1 MALALGKGVGG
12 TMKGVLARLKSARAA
27 ASTPPFAGFEWI
39 IAGRYLRARR
49 RGGGVSVVA
58 LFSVLGIAVGV
69 ATLIIVLSVMN
80 GFRSEL
86 RSKIIGLNG
95 HVFAAPIDRLFTD
108 YVDLSDRLEKV
119 AGVRAV
125 VPMVQGQAFA
135 SSPYGG
141 SGVLVRGVREADLP
155 KIPAVS
161 AAIKSGTL
169 EGFDDGE
176 GVALGK
182 RLADS
187 LGLQAGD
194 QVTLSTPKGASTPFG
209 TAPRTKTYTVKAI
222 FEIGVTDFDTTMAFM
237 PLTEAQAFFNR
248 DGDVSVIE
256 IYIDNADAVGE
267 MREPLEMAAERPVL
281 LTDWRQTNRTFFGAL
296 EVERNVMFLILN
308 LIVIVA
314 TLNIISGLILL
325 VRDKSSD
332 IAILRTMGAT
342 RGAIM
347 RVFLITGASIGILG
361 TIAGFVLGLVF
372 SANLTVIQ
380 RTLFPGA
387 WDPTVRFLSEIP
399 SETNASEVVAVV
411 AMSMV
416 LSLLAT
422 LYPSWRAARLDPVQ
436 ALRYG

>member
-1 MALALGKGVGG
+1 MALALGSLTDGA
-12 TMKGVLARLKSARAA
+12 KGVLARLRSARAS
-27 ASTPPFAGFEWI
+27 ASTRPFAGFEWL

-80 GFRSEL
+80 GFRTEL
-86 RSKIIGLNG
+86 RAKIIGLNG
-95 HVFAAPIDRLFTD
+95 HVFAAPIDKLFTD
-108 YVDLSDRLEKV
+108 YVDLSERLEKV

-141 SGVLVRGVREADLP
+141 SGVLVRGVRESDLA

-161 AAIKSGTL
+161 SAIKSGSL
-169 EGFDDGE
+169 EGFDDGT
-176 GVALGK
+176 GLALGK

-194 QVTLSTPKGASTPFG
+194 QVTLQTPKGASTPFG
-209 TAPRTKTYTVKAI
+209 TAPRSKSYTVKAI

-248 DGDVSVIE
+248 DGDVSLIE
-256 IYIDNADAVGE
+256 IYLDDADTVAE
-267 MREPLEMAAERPVL
+267 MREPLELAAERPIL

-342 RGAIM
+342 PGTIM
-347 RVFLITGASIGILG
+347 RVFLINGALIGIVG
-361 TIAGFVLGLVF
+361 TVIGLIGGVLFTL
-372 SANLTVIQ
+372 NIKPIQ

-387 WDPTVRFLSEIP
+387 WDPTVRFLAEIP
-399 SETNASEVVAVV
+399 AEMNTTEVTIIVV
-411 AMSMV
+411 TSIL
-416 LSLLAT
+416 LSLAAT

>member
-1 MALALGKGVGG
+1 MALALGKG
-12 TMKGVLARLKSARAA
+12 GVSFRGALERLKNARAS

-80 GFRSEL
+80 GFRTEL

-108 YVDLSDRLEKV
+108 YVDLSERLEKV

-141 SGVLVRGVREADLP
+141 SGVLVRGVRESDLP

-161 AAIKSGTL
+161 GAIKSGTL
-169 EGFDDGE
+169 EGFDDGQ

-182 RLADS
+182 RLADA

-237 PLTEAQAFFNR
+237 PLAEAQAFFNR

-256 IYIDNADAVGE
+256 IYLDDADAVGE
-267 MREPLEMAAERPVL
+267 MREPLEMAAERPIL

-342 RGAIM
+342 PGTIM
-347 RVFLITGASIGILG
+347 RVFLINGALI
-361 TIAGFVLGLVF
+361 GLVGTAIGLIGGVLF
-372 SANLTVIQ
+372 TLNIKPIQ
-380 RTLFPGA
+380 RTLFPTA
-387 WDPTVRFLSEIP
+387 WDPTVRFLAEIP
-399 SETNASEVVAVV
+399 AEMNTSEVVIIVIT
-411 AMSMV
+411 SIL
-416 LSLLAT
+416 LSLVAT

>member
-1 MALALGKGVGG
+1 MALAALRERLPKVGAFLRPRGGGG
-12 TMKGVLARLKSARAA
+12 TL
-27 ASTPPFAGFEWI
+27 PFAPFEWT
-39 IAGRYLRARR
+39 IAGRYLRTRR
-49 RGGGVSVVA
+49 KEGFVSVIA
-58 LFSVLGIAVGV
+58 LFSFLGIMLGV

-80 GFRSEL
+80 GFRKEL
-86 RSKIIGLNG
+86 LSKIVGING
-95 HVFAAPIDRLFTD
+95 HIFVAPIDRPLTD
-108 YVDLSDRLEKV
+108 FADLSERLGKV
-119 AGVRAV
+119 AGVHLAL
-125 VPMVQGQAFA
+125 PMVEGQAFA
-135 SSPYGG
+135 SSQFGG
-141 SGVLVRGVREADLP
+141 SGVLVRGVRADDLQ
-155 KIPAVS
+155 KIPSVAKT
-161 AAIKSGTL
+161 IRGGTL
-169 EGFDDGE
+169 ENFDAAG
-176 GVALGK
+176 GVAIGK
-182 RLADS
+182 RLAES

-194 QVTLSTPKGASTPFG
+194 TITLATPKGATTPFG
-209 TAPRTKTYTVKAI
+209 TAPRIKSYNVAAV
-222 FEIGVTDFDTTMAFM
+222 FEVGMSEFDGTFVYM

-256 IYIDNADAVGE
+256 IFLDNADSVGE
-267 MREPLEMAAERPVL
+267 ARGELELAAERPVL
-281 LTDWRQTNRTFFGAL
+281 ITDWRQRNRTFFSAL
-296 EVERNVMFLILN
+296 EVERNVMFIILT
-308 LIVIVA
+308 LIVLVA
-314 TLNIISGLILL
+314 ALNIVSGLIML
-325 VRDKSSD
+325 VKDKSSD